1 MGWLA
6 SDVRGATDPTALPA
20 SGGTTWPP
28 AIEPPLL
35 PPTSARSEC
44 LGHHH
49 LPCSYPA
56 THHASRVR
64 EIGRATTNSVVA
76 SGPPSAHPKHPGRRS
91 IVCTTSPPAR
101 TRTHRWAGTSPYY
114 GEMKIPWRV
123 RFPSAPLPGTL
134 ALARRDSSP
143 PAVQHPVGRTKP
155 LIDTGWVSEPS
166 RIYTMGSIALL
177 AERFLMS
184 SSPLRWSSVCWLSQ
198 ALMAPFLTAS
208 FQGSGPPG
216 GLGAH
221 SRGRREITGGSP
233 PASSHPATL
242 AMSGSPARMTTR
254 LMAGTRPSG
263 LRSLRCQASRAAYAP
278 AVPRIA
284 PSRASAPAV
293 APVRERRVV
302 LLAPAAARVR
312 RSFAVSL
319 RISPTVI
326 PSTPSA
332 RRMPAAVDQSRS
344 RPSDACTFRV
354 ST

>member
-198 ALMAPFLTAS
+198 ALMAPFLTAA

-221 SRGRREITGGSP
+221 SRGRRAITGGSP

-242 AMSGSPARMTTR
+242 AMSGSPARMTNEVDGGDATE
-254 LMAGTRPSG
+254 
-263 LRSLRCQASRAAYAP
+263 RAEVA
-278 AVPRIA
+278 AVPGEQGGV
-284 PSRASAPAV
+284 RAGGSEDRSKQGERTGGGA
-293 APVRERRVV
+293 REG
-302 LLAPAAARVR
+302 AACGAARPGGGQGAQIVR
-312 RSFAVSL
+312 RLAADQ
-319 RISPTVI
+319 PDGH
-326 PSTPSA
+326 PQHAECQKDA
-332 RRMPAAVDQSRS
+332 RGS
-344 RPSDACTFRV
+344 
-354 ST
+354 